1 MTNQLTHHAA
11 LAHNED
17 LLRQAAAARRA
28 ATLHQRRSLRA
39 LAGECENSNAP
50 AARLGSTGGRQLI
63 AETARILRSLTLRR
77 EAPPSPWPAATQRFG
92 SSHRL
97 PNGNWVHGAR

>member
-1 MTNQLTHHAA
+1 MHQLASNHTVKQ
-11 LAHNED
+11 ES
-17 LLRQAAAARRA
+17 AAAHP
-28 ATLHQRRSLRA
+28 TLIRPA